1 VKLLGFIGQGGGIE
15 MIGKELHALLKTR
28 ANGYCEYCGR
38 DLGEEGDPHHRQLKS
53 RGGKDRASNLILIH
67 HACHMKIH
75 ANPSNAEKDGSMV
88 SSWQDPLEA
97 PYRLPS
103 GFHALL
109 RDNGEIKILDSQA
122 ELF

>member
-1 VKLLGFIGQGGGIE
+1 MDTTE
-15 MIGKELHALLKTR
+15 MVGKALLELLCAR
-28 ANGYCEYCGR
+28 ANGNCEFCGFG
-38 DLGEEGDPHHRQLKS
+38 LGEEGDPHHRQLRA

-67 HACHMKIH
+67 HACHMQIH
-75 ANPSNAEKDGSMV
+75 AKPSESEKNGSMV

-97 PYRLPS
+97 PYRLPT
-103 GFHALL
+103 GFYGLL